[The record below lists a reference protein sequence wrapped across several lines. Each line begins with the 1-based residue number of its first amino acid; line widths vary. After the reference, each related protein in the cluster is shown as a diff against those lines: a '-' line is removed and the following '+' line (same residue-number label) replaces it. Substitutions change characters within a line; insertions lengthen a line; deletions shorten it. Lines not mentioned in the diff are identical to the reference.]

1 MLETKNA
8 EYLKNKSEPTR
19 EEPIDKQ
26 QLEKTVEELGKKS
39 ESELMSDLM
48 REVQR
53 GKSDGSFDDGALAEF
68 MDKVSPMLT
77 PEQQRRMQEITA
89 RLKM

>member
-1 MLETKNA
+1 MDLKSFA
-8 EYLKNKSEPTR
+8 RRKNKSEPTR